1 MRFISETE
9 QQKSHRETRLLDVL
23 IESRK
28 GIWDEKYSHVQIN
41 ESEHGITSCWRFD
54 SPSFEPQIFSREAFL
69 ERAKQL
75 KAITELRLTE
85 EQAKV
90 LAERMPKLGVLQ
102 ILDDE
107 PLCMS
112 KRIEELEAQ
121 VRGVRELLTRSH
133 PYISDQADWGRTYEK
148 GLLRDID
155 ATLAGELPE
164 PAMPEGWKL
173 VEKANCFVL
182 IHDGQVIAST
192 AGPTAERTAAIL
204 ASALDGKEQCHAAP
218 EGWQLVP
225 VEPTAYQV
233 LVGRNAK
240 QDDDELCVAVYRAML
255 AATPSPDSA
264 K

>member
-107 PLCMS
+107 PLCMA
-112 KRIEELEAQ
+112 KRIEGLEAQ
-121 VRGVRELLTRSH
+121 VRGVRELLARSH

-155 ATLAGELPE
+155 AALAGNLPA
-164 PAMPEGWKL
+164 PLVPEGW
-173 VEKANCFVL
+173 
-182 IHDGQVIAST
+182 
-192 AGPTAERTAAIL
+192 R
-204 ASALDGKEQCHAAP
+204 
-218 EGWQLVP
+218 LVP
-225 VEPTAYQV
+225 VEPTLEMV
-233 LVGRNAK
+233 TSGLVATIYES
-240 QDDDELCVAVYRAML
+240 DSASCILASAYRAML
-255 AATPSPDSA
+255 ASAPSPDST